1 MAGRLPGSFNSFHP
15 LQSLYE
21 VFCRAD
27 TKTPAAASPQASHI
41 LQFVAM
47 SSMSLGAP
55 CEAEIADARV
65 ILDLDLDVR
74 TSRDGFYWAK
84 WAHGGW
90 LRFCVATEND

>member
-41 LQFVAM
+41 LQFIAM

-74 TSRDGFYWAK
+74 TSRDGYYWAK
-84 WAHGGW
+84 WAHG
-90 LRFCVATEND
+90 LLEVLCLQLKNE